1 MLTRNFLVN
10 LSRDQKEEEKRKK
23 KKNVFQGTHPG
34 ITGHIFSNFFLLS
47 EVHCSVQNLHLH
59 EESAPSLIV
68 WFCFE
73 LACITKVEQKIVGV
87 EV

>member
-1 MLTRNFLVN
+1 MN
-10 LSRDQKEEEKRKK
+10 LSRDQKEEGKKGKK
-23 KKNVFQGTHPG
+23 KKRVFQGTHPS

-47 EVHCSVQNLHLH
+47 EVHCSVQNLH
-59 EESAPSLIV
+59 EKSAPSLIV

-87 EV
+87 EL